1 MGTMYRQFAL
11 EGEVHAV
18 LDCVPLA
25 VRRKLDLAELKIS
38 LAGWQTLSRAER
50 LALCH
55 MPVDTDEDVAV
66 YAEVLRGFAARAG
79 VALTPLAGAP
89 VRRAAWEKDAVIAR
103 LRDRLGPDGALDE
116 AALGRLAE
124 LTEEERYA
132 LVKLADPKRGPE
144 KLRALLGELG
154 LSRDAGGASPPG

>member
-1 MGTMYRQFAL
+1 MYRQFAL
-11 EGEVHAV
+11 EGEVHVV

-55 MPVDTDEDVAV
+55 LPVDTDDDVAV

-79 VALTPLAGAP
+79 VPLTPLAEAP
-89 VRRAAWEKDAVIAR
+89 VRRAAWDADAVSAR
-103 LRDRLGPDGALDE
+103 LRDRLGPDGALD
-116 AALGRLAE
+116 ALDGGALGRLAE
-124 LTEEERYA
+124 LNEEERYA
-132 LVKLADPKRGPE
+132 LFKLADPKRGPE

-154 LSRDAGGASPPG
+154 LSRDAGGERPPG